1 MTFYIFQCGK
11 QNLFAATS
19 EPEGKRLPLAQCSQG
34 WHFLKEAEASG
45 APGPIALPFDEAKA
59 AIEQDG
65 FYIVRPRVLF
75 TERVTK
81 ASPG

>member
-11 QNLFAATS
+11 QNLLAATS
-19 EPEGKRLPLAQCSQG
+19 EPEGTRLPPAQCSEA
-34 WHFLKEAEASG
+34 WHFLKQVEPSG
-45 APGPIALPFDEAKA
+45 APGPITLPFDEAKA

-75 TERVTK
+75 TERVMKT
-81 ASPG
+81 PPC